1 MSRSDTPA
9 GVFRQDTDPN
19 ERDGDASASFGGGVR
34 VELTL
39 PNPARVP
46 YPRAKSSE
54 SPRDDIFDEP
64 LASVYA
70 RKMRARDA
78 AETRNR
84 RSPGGGD
91 GRGAT

>member
-1 MSRSDTPA
+1 
-9 GVFRQDTDPN
+9 
-19 ERDGDASASFGGGVR
+19 
-34 VELTL
+34 
-39 PNPARVP
+39 VP

-78 AETRNR
+78 AETRDR

>member
-1 MSRSDTPA
+1 MAD
-9 GVFRQDTDPN
+9 D
-19 ERDGDASASFGGGVR
+19 DATEKLKQAFLKACGATGSLEA
-34 VELTL
+34 
-39 PNPARVP
+39 
-46 YPRAKSSE
+46 AKAAAKALG
-54 SPRDDIFDEP
+54 DEP